1 MSESITYDFMQ
12 PGDEH
17 KVCDLVL
24 RVFDSFVAPGYCEEG
39 INEFKSNITVEK
51 LKKRSEENHFILV
64 VRHADKIIG
73 MIDIRENH
81 HISLFFVDIAFQNK
95 KIGKT
100 LFRKAVTLCS
110 GRGSDLT
117 PIPCHYKAVTL
128 CSGGGS
134 ELSQISVNSSPY
146 AVPIYEKMGFRKTD
160 DEQIK
165 NGMRFFPMSLKPEVP

>member
-24 RVFDSFVAPGYCEEG
+24 RVFDSFVAPSYCEEG

-51 LKKRSEENHFILV
+51 LKKRSEENHFILLA
-64 VRHADKIIG
+64 RHADKIVG

-100 LFRKAVTLCS
+100 LFRKAVTLCR
-110 GRGSDLT
+110 GRGS
-117 PIPCHYKAVTL
+117 
-128 CSGGGS
+128 
-134 ELSQISVNSSPY
+134 ELNQISVNSSPY